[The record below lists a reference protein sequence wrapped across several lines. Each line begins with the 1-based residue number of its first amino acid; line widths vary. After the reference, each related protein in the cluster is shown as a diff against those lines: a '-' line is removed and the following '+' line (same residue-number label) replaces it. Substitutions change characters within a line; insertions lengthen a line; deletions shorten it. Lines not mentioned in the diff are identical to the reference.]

1 MVAHRKRRDFPYLY
15 LYPWRKRKPLTIY
28 SESDIS
34 FCDSNPGHDGLAGVC
49 SSILLGNSLQ
59 LQGVTITEHLVRN
72 PEGTSEQ
79 HVRGRMS
86 KKERA
91 RRCREEKRQT
101 KETGTFISGPLSV
114 EAAQRWAD
122 HCNKCWWFEF
132 NFIVKSF
139 NHGIK
144 ALQPPLS
151 DRAAGEIVVIKQWGQ
166 IRAYCGVSGP

>member
-1 MVAHRKRRDFPYLY
+1 MVAHRKRRGFPYLY
-15 LYPWRKRKPLTIY
+15 LYSGRKKKKKKPLTIY

-79 HVRGRMS
+79 RVRKRMS

-91 RRCREEKRQT
+91 RRCREGKKKKKKRQT
-101 KETGTFISGPLSV
+101 KGDWDLY
-114 EAAQRWAD
+114 
-122 HCNKCWWFEF
+122 
-132 NFIVKSF
+132 
-139 NHGIK
+139 
-144 ALQPPLS
+144 
-151 DRAAGEIVVIKQWGQ
+151 QWPA
-166 IRAYCGVSGP
+166 RCGGSAEVG

>member
-1 MVAHRKRRDFPYLY
+1 M
-15 LYPWRKRKPLTIY
+15 
-28 SESDIS
+28 
-34 FCDSNPGHDGLAGVC
+34 
-49 SSILLGNSLQ
+49 
-59 LQGVTITEHLVRN
+59 RN

-79 HVRGRMS
+79 RVRKRMS

-91 RRCREEKRQT
+91 RRCREGKKKKKKDRQ
-101 KETGTFISGPLSV
+101 KETGTFISGPLVV

-139 NHGIK
+139 NHSIK